1 MLPNK
6 RRGFSLAE
14 LLIGMAILAL
24 VLAPIAMNFQFT
36 TKVYQYNMSQ
46 GRNIMSTRDAVNALS
61 DELRYAKNVYLND
74 NKDTPLTSA
83 VTLPDPNITHI
94 TYTVIEVKK
103 DKDDQEG
110 DPFAGELPPEIE
122 GQDLTPD
129 DLPTIM
135 GDGVLPR
142 ENVIIHYKPADEPF
156 LAKLLGVDHIDRI
169 VWNFDELKPRQE
181 GKEEDNGEE

>member
-14 LLIGMAILAL
+14 LLAGMAILAL

-103 DKDDQEG
+103 DKDDQEVSRTISAAAG
-110 DPFAGELPPEIE
+110 SPTTLTVNGKTLSINNLQSVTFARDASN
-122 GQDLTPD
+122 GQIMRITIVENNAAYTGSPTLTTTTVLTMPNRKK
-129 DLPTIM
+129 
-135 GDGVLPR
+135 DGT
-142 ENVIIHYKPADEPF
+142 
-156 LAKLLGVDHIDRI
+156 
-169 VWNFDELKPRQE
+169 
-181 GKEEDNGEE
+181 